1 MWDDVL
7 SRDYHGE
14 FRERKVIVAGG
25 AAGIG
30 AALAGGLHWL
40 GAQVVILDKDE
51 DKAHALADRLYK
63 TDLGL
68 RPLVVAADLTDEK
81 ARMRAVDTICKGD
94 PPRALVSTLGLD
106 RRGDLASL
114 EQAEIEL
121 LFRVN
126 FIAPVMLA
134 RDLITPIR
142 KGGGG
147 AICLFSSHHGSD
159 LCHADMM
166 GYGAA
171 KAALDNGIRRLAK
184 FAGSGNDGKNNVR
197 VFGLRPGWVMTENQA
212 ARFDRSAFDAAAYK
226 QILPVAMA
234 ANDVVPFVISS
245 LCERNAKL
253 LSGTVLDYD
262 AGGVLDRDLS

>member
-1 MWDDVL
+1 MWDGIL

-14 FRERKVIVAGG
+14 FRDRKVIVAGG

-40 GAQVVILDKDE
+40 GAQLVILDKNE
-51 DKAHALADRLYK
+51 EQANALADRLQK
-63 TDLGL
+63 TGGGH
-68 RPLVVAADLTDEK
+68 RPLVVAADLTDET
-81 ARMRAVDTICKGD
+81 ARKQAVDKICKGSL
-94 PPRALVSTLGLD
+94 PRALVSTLGLD

-114 EQAEIEL
+114 GQAEIEL
-121 LFRVN
+121 LLRIN

-134 RDLITPIR
+134 RDLIMPIR

-159 LCHADMM
+159 ICDVDMM

-212 ARFDRSAFDAAAYK
+212 ARFDRAAFDAAAHR
-226 QILPVAMA
+226 QILPTPMVAD
-234 ANDVVPFVISS
+234 DVVPFVISS

-253 LSGTVLDYD
+253 LSGAIVDYD
-262 AGGVLDRDLS
+262 AGGALERDLS